1 MKNSGQK
8 SPYRVII
15 IDDNELIHKDMKRI
29 LNKSDTTDSKNSRI
43 NSLEE
48 DLFGT
53 ENKRTIIEK
62 KFDLSFAQQGI
73 DGFRLVQ
80 EAMRKEAPYTV
91 AIVDMRMPPG
101 WDGLET
107 IENIWKV
114 APETQIILCTAYSDY
129 SWSQINN
136 RLNHSD
142 NFLILKKPFDATEL
156 QQMVGSMSSKW
167 SIARENKSY
176 IDQLKVAKLNA
187 EAGLVAKSDFLSL
200 INHEFRTP
208 LNIIG
213 GVMEYV
219 QNSKGVES
227 DSKEMLS
234 EAKKATSTLIQ
245 ILDDILEYINLDLT
259 ESKSR
264 HSTYNFANL
273 IAETSS
279 LYTTLAGSRNLQF
292 SVVVSPSL
300 QSTLMGDEKKVRKV
314 FNHLLN
320 NAFKHTE
327 RGSIKVELEGEESSD
342 NRVHITMSIA
352 DTGDGIDASKIETIF
367 DSFTQGEEP
376 LDRTK
381 AGIGLGLSICQ
392 KIVTHLDGSINVE
405 STPGQGTKFTVDFYQ
420 KKPA

>member
-1 MKNSGQK
+1 MKK
-8 SPYRVII
+8 
-15 IDDNELIHKDMKRI
+15 I
-29 LNKSDTTDSKNSRI
+29 LNKSDQTDSKSSRI

-48 DLFGT
+48 DLFGA

-62 KFDLSFAQQGI
+62 NFDLSFAQQGI

-80 EAMRKEAPYTV
+80 EAMKKQTPYTV

-107 IENIWKV
+107 MENIWKV

-136 RLNHSD
+136 RLNQSD

-156 QQMVGSMSSKW
+156 RQMVGSMSSKW

-219 QNSKGVES
+219 QSSKGVEV

-259 ESKSR
+259 ESSSR
-264 HSTYNFANL
+264 HSTYNFASL

-279 LYTTLAGSRNLQF
+279 LYTTLAKSRNLDF
-292 SVVVSPSL
+292 SVVVSPGL
-300 QSTLMGDEKKVRKV
+300 QTSLMGDEKKVRKV

-327 RGSIKVELEGEESSD
+327 KGFIKVELDGEDSSD

-352 DTGDGIDASKIETIF
+352 DTGEGIDASKIETIF
-367 DSFTQGEEP
+367 DSFTQGQEP

-392 KIVTHLDGSINVE
+392 KIVTQLDGSINVE

-420 KKPA
+420 KQAV